1 MKDLLELRVKIVD
14 ELNSA
19 QSHHYYITHISD
31 QCTEEELAWSSATV
45 GNFQDVLE
53 LIDYQLESAIDECNL
68 ILDSLSNEQRGNIDE
83 LIYEH

>member
-1 MKDLLELRVKIVD
+1 MKDLLELRAKIVA

-19 QSHHYYITHISD
+19 QSHHYYITHISG
-31 QCTEEELAWSSATV
+31 QYTEEEFVLSSATV

-68 ILDSLSNEQRGNIDE
+68 ILDALSNEQRRNIDE